1 MHRKASAQRQ
11 SRANTGGAL
20 TDFTH
25 ASPRTL
31 CGVNPLSTYKFG
43 AILMAAKRGN
53 LPIELSSFVGRRSEA
68 KEVRR
73 LLSDYRLVTLTGLGG
88 VGKTRLA
95 LRAADDSSRAFPG
108 ASGSSTSAN
117 CGSRHFS
124 IRRFL
129 PHSEY
134 KTDLRGHRDRY

>member
-1 MHRKASAQRQ
+1 MHRKASTQRQ

-25 ASPRTL
+25 AIPRTL

-73 LLSDYRLVTLTGLGG
+73 LLSDYRLVTLTGL
-88 VGKTRLA
+88 VGSAKPAWRSVPPMIPPV
-95 LRAADDSSRAFPG
+95 RSPG